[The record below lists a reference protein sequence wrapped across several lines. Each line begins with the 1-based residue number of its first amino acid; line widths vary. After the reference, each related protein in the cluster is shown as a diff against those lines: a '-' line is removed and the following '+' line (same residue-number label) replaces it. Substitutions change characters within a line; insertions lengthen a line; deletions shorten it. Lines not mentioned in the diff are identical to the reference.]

1 MNSVPTLRKAVK
13 KYIETADERVV
24 KMVHAM
30 LEADN
35 ETDFWDELPETVKA
49 DVKVAMKQARRGEGE
64 THQTVMHKY
73 KKWNTNN
80 MVAQS

>member
-35 ETDFWDELPETVKA
+35 ETDFWDELPPTVKD
-49 DVKVAMKQARRGEGE
+49 DVKVAMEQAGRGEGKL
-64 THQTVMHKY
+64 HNTVMRKY
-73 KKWNTNN
+73 KKWITK
-80 MVAQS
+80 